1 MHSRAEGFCWKA
13 SLSDMICIFYQML
26 SLLLEDK
33 HVKDSFVHKQNSKT
47 PVYLWARV
55 CVLNKT
61 GIASKEGMPLLQ
73 DLDAVCVWNGEGEGA
88 GQKLRATP
96 S

>member
-1 MHSRAEGFCWKA
+1 MLRIP
-13 SLSDMICIFYQML
+13 LCINRIA
-26 SLLLEDK
+26 K
-33 HVKDSFVHKQNSKT
+33 HQT
-47 PVYLWARV
+47 VYLWARV